1 MQIGSGS
8 YTYEWI
14 ENWAKLPEGIQFG
27 YTHGIAED
35 SQGRIFVHNASTYSV
50 IIFDEDGSYLESWG
64 EEYAAGAHGMLL
76 NREADGEY
84 LYLAATNQNMVVKTT
99 LYGKEVLRIET
110 PELPQIYDT
119 ERKFV
124 PTETAVAPNGDIYI
138 ADGYGESWVHCYNAR
153 GEYLFSF
160 GGRGDGEGQLNNPH
174 GIMLDTRGSEPLL
187 VVADR
192 GNHRLQYFTLDGKF
206 VKITEGMLRLPCTT
220 EQYEDDLYIPDLHS
234 RLTILDSNDQLITH
248 LGERD
253 HGWEIP
259 GWPNIAHDL
268 RQAGNFTSPHD
279 LHVDSRGSI
288 YVAEWISDGRVT
300 KLVRV

>member
-8 YTYEWI
+8 YTYEWV

-35 SQGRIFVHNASTYSV
+35 SQGRIFVHNASAHSV
-50 IIFDEDGSYLESWG
+50 IIFDEDGNYLESWG

-84 LYLAATNQNMVVKTT
+84 VYLAASNQNMVVKTT

-110 PELPQIYDT
+110 PELPQIYDA

-153 GEYLFSF
+153 GGYLFSF

-192 GNHRLQYFTLDGKF
+192 GNHRLQYFTLDGEF

-220 EQYEDDLYIPDLHS
+220 EQHEDDLYIPDLHS
-234 RLTILDSNDQLITH
+234 RLTILDRNDQLITH

-253 HGWEIP
+253 RGWEIP

-279 LHVDSRGSI
+279 LHVDRRGNI

-300 KLVRV
+300 KLARV